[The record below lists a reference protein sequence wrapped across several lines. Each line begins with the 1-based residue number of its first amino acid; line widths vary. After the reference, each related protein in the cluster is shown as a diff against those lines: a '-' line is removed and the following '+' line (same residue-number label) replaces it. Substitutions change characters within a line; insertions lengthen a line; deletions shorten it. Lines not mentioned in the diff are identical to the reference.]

1 VSQPATICA
10 HTHRGLS
17 KHYETLKGAANGVS
31 LPHLK
36 QLGAAAC
43 VGLGVPKI
51 RAAKLFK
58 QVTKQRVAQLL
69 QNTLSFFRA

>member
-1 VSQPATICA
+1 MSSSSFHFARA
-10 HTHRGLS
+10 HPNACRGLS
-17 KHYETLKGAANGVS
+17 KYYETLKGAANGVT

-58 QVTKQRVAQLL
+58 QVKH
-69 QNTLSFFRA
+69 N